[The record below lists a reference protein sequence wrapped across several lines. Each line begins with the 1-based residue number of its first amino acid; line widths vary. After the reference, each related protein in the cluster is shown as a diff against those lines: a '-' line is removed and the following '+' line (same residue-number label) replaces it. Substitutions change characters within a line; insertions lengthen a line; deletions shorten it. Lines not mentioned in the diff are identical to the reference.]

1 MSSVEARLK
10 KLGIVLPRPAVPVA
24 NYAPY
29 VVSGSLAFVAGQL
42 PIEDGKVA
50 VTGKVGLDVTIE
62 EGRQAARLCALN
74 LIAQAGAA
82 GGGLDRIGRCVKLGG
97 FVNAAP
103 GFTEHARVLN
113 GASDMMVAV
122 LGESGRHTR
131 FAAGA
136 ASLPFDAAVEVDAV
150 FELG

>member
-1 MSSVEARLK
+1 MF
-10 KLGIVLPRPAVPVA
+10 
-24 NYAPY
+24 
-29 VVSGSLAFVAGQL
+29 VSGQL

-50 VTGKVGLDVTIE
+50 VTGKVGLDVSIE
-62 EGRQAARLCALN
+62 EARQAARLCALN

-103 GFTEHARVLN
+103 GFTEHAGVLN
-113 GASDMMVAV
+113 GASDLMVAV
-122 LGESGRHTR
+122 LGESGRHAR

-150 FELG
+150 FALG